1 MTAEGVVTF
10 TNSAHSLDEVQV
22 GKLFDRFYT
31 VETARKSTGLGLTI
45 ARTLA
50 EQMNGSISA
59 SYKNGKLSMTV
70 RL

>member
-10 TNSAHSLDEVQV
+10 TNSAQSLDEVQV

-59 SYKNGKLSMTV
+59 SYQEEKLSVTV

>member
-10 TNSAHSLDEVQV
+10 TNSAQSLDEVQV

-31 VETARKSTGLGLTI
+31 VETARKSTGPGLTI

-59 SYKNGKLSMTV
+59 SCQEEKLSVTV